1 MRRKKK
7 FHQKEITSE
16 AEVVVFLD
24 YLGIKNK
31 CTDELKEWL
40 QQRNR
45 IISIV
50 ENEYKTDERN
60 RINAVKKNI
69 VALSTNG
76 MSNNLNEYKKLP
88 IKTRIKVQEALKN
101 EIVEMKVDTFQDT
114 IMLTF
119 PIGKIENIKD
129 IQAKKIL
136 PVRNAIMRII
146 NLSIEKGYLIRGAM
160 SMGEFLYDDEMSTIV
175 GEAVND
181 AHKYHEKGNWCGL
194 VVTPSARP
202 LIEKLFNELGDNNN
216 YNKNSKGL
224 LIAKMSFFDCP
235 VPQKDN
241 QSETF
246 YCAGWP
252 IDYFLSEYKNFD
264 ENPIEAKEHLIEL
277 VSKIK
282 RDHNDPNIEE
292 KYKNTIEFIEQCFNP
307 EFLKNVVDEKLTN
320 DFISSNVNN
329 Y

>member
-16 AEVVVFLD
+16 AGVVVFLD

-60 RINAVKKNI
+60 RINEVKKNI
-69 VALSTNG
+69 VDLSTNG

-88 IKTRIKVQEALKN
+88 IKTRIKVQESLKN

-160 SMGEFLYDDEMSTIV
+160 SMGEFLYDGEMSTIV

-181 AHKYHEKGNWCGL
+181 AYKYHEKGNWCGL

-202 LIEKLFNELGDNNN
+202 LIEKLFNELEEININNN
-216 YNKNSKGL
+216 LQGL
-224 LIAKMSFFDCP
+224 LTAKLSFFDCL

-241 QSETF
+241 KSENF

-252 IDYFLSEYKNFD
+252 IDYFLSEY
-264 ENPIEAKEHLIEL
+264 EHF
-277 VSKIK
+277 KIG
-282 RDHNDPNIEE
+282 RASCRER
-292 KYKNTIEFIEQCFNP
+292 
-307 EFLKNVVDEKLTN
+307 V
-320 DFISSNVNN
+320 
-329 Y
+329 